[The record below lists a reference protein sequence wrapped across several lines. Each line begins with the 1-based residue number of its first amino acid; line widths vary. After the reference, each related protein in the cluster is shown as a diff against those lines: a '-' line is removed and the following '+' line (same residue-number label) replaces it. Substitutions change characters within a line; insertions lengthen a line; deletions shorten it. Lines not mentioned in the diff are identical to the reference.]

1 MKQIPIRVFIAL
13 ALAVA
18 VGLAVFASPYASSS
32 PDGLEKVAEK
42 KGFLADGRL
51 HGVQESSPVPDYA
64 FPGIHDPRLATALAG
79 LVGTLLVAFVAMA
92 VVVLARR
99 RSSAVS

>member
-1 MKQIPIRVFIAL
+1 VTRIQTRVFLAL

-32 PDGLEKVAEK
+32 PDGLEKVAGA

-51 HGVQESSPVPDYA
+51 HAVQERSPVPGYA
-64 FPGIHDPRLATALAG
+64 LPGIHDPRLATGLAG
-79 LVGTLLVAFVAMA
+79 LLGTLLVAFVGVA
-92 VVVLARR
+92 VVELARR
-99 RSSAVS
+99 RRS

>member
-1 MKQIPIRVFIAL
+1 MTRIKTSMFLAL

-32 PDGLEKVAEK
+32 PDGLEQVAGS
-42 KGFLADGRL
+42 KGFLDDGRL
-51 HGVQESSPVPDYA
+51 HTIQESSPVPDYA

-79 LVGTLLVAFVAMA
+79 LVGTLLVA
-92 VVVLARR
+92 VVGVSVVKLARR
-99 RSSAVS
+99 RSTAAA